1 MAIIKDLYLCND
13 KPQVRSA
20 VSADYCFDQSL
31 FQIRTYKD
39 GDKNR
44 SEGSKQNIQI
54 NKDMAQVIIKRLQ
67 EFLNQ

>member
-1 MAIIKDLYLCND
+1 MAIIKDLHLCSD
-13 KPQVRSA
+13 KPQVRTA

-54 NKDMAQVIIKRLQ
+54 DKDMAQIIINQLQ
-67 EFLNQ
+67 AFVNQ